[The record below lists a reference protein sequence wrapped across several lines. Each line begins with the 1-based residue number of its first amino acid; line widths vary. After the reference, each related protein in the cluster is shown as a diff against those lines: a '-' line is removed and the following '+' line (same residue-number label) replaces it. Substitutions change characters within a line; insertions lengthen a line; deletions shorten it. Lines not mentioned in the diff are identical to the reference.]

1 MIGDLA
7 LRKGEVELAI
17 ECYKRID
24 DLNSLLMI
32 YSSLQLPDQLGELGL
47 RAEQLTKMN
56 VAYTCYYLTSQP
68 EKCLN
73 VLIKSKRFS
82 EAALFARTYL
92 SERVSECVKLWKDS
106 LTESSIAAKIC
117 DPNELEDEEED

>member
-32 YSSLQLPDQLGELGL
+32 YSSLQLPNQLSELGL
-47 RAEQLTKMN
+47 RA
-56 VAYTCYYLTSQP
+56 
-68 EKCLN
+68 
-73 VLIKSKRFS
+73 
-82 EAALFARTYL
+82 
-92 SERVSECVKLWKDS
+92 
-106 LTESSIAAKIC
+106 
-117 DPNELEDEEED
+117 